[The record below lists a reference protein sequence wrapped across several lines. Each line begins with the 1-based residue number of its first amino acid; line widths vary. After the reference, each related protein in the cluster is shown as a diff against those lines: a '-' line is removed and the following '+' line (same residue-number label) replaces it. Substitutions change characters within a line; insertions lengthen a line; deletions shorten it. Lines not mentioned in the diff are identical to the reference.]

1 MYVHDVISKRKTC
14 IDNKVFVRVDSMILT
29 FHGKGLFGI
38 LDYFSQMG
46 KCELLVLFRS
56 RLF

>member
-1 MYVHDVISKRKTC
+1 
-14 IDNKVFVRVDSMILT
+14 MILT

-46 KCELLVLFRS
+46 KRELLVLFRS
-56 RLF
+56 QLF